1 MVEPVD
7 DVELF
12 LAELRLSSM
21 TQPTLNI
28 SNAARYEFIVN
39 LLITVVGTTLDGC
52 ILLLYVKW

>member
-39 LLITVVGTTLDGC
+39 LLITEVGTTLDGC